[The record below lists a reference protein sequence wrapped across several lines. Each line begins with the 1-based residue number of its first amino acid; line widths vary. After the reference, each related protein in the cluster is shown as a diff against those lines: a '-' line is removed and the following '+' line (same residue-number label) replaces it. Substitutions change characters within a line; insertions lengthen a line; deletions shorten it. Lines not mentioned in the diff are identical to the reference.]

1 MSSPRVKASYHN
13 VSLIIIVTFVVAS
26 CYPALIDTAVVRS
39 EVRFDRD
46 HALVENKRH
55 VTKGKGL
62 NKKLSN

>member
-39 EVRFDRD
+39 EVRFDRECIRMHSKMKD
-46 HALVENKRH
+46 
-55 VTKGKGL
+55 
-62 NKKLSN
+62 